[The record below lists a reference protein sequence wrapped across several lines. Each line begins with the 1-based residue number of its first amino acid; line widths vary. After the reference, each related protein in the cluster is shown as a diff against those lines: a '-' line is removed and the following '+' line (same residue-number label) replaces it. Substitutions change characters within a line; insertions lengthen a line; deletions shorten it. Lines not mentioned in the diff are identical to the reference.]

1 MATVILVLTLA
12 VPIIVV
18 ALLWLAARHH
28 SKTWGDK
35 PGVIESETDFKPK
48 IWLGQQRNN

>member
-12 VPIIVV
+12 VPIVVV

-28 SKTWGDK
+28 RKTWGVK
-35 PGVIESETDFKPK
+35 PGVMESETDYEPK
-48 IWLGQQRNN
+48 IWLGQQRS